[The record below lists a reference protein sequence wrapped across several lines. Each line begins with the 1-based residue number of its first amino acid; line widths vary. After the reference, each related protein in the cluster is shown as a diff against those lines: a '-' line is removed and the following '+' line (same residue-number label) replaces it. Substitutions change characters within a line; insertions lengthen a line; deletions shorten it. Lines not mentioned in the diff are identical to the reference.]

1 MNERAWTS
9 LTNPFPGLRA
19 FSPGDSH
26 LFFGRNLNS
35 DEVINRLLQNRLVSV
50 IGASGSGKSSLVF
63 SGVIPR
69 LLSSNAEG
77 KRSWSYL
84 VLRPNFN
91 PIESLASELSS
102 LSAAAG
108 FAYVSPQAALNALQ
122 SDKNGLAELVSRI
135 RKNLRQQ
142 VVLVIDQF
150 EDLFRFNREEP
161 WSASAE
167 NTSDFI
173 NLIIEAAKQ
182 EDTGLYIIITMQAD
196 YISECAR
203 YEELI
208 ALMNTGSYLIPQ
220 IKGEGYVELIEEPL
234 KLTNT
239 PIDGK
244 LVKTIILEAGNKTG
258 QLPLI
263 QHMLMRL
270 WDQWINCGDSTRSI
284 GLADY
289 DAIGR
294 LEGAVSNHAGQAYA
308 ALSQKQQDVCER
320 LFRCITYCGPDK
332 KGQRKPEKLS
342 MICEMT
348 GCSIDDLTYVI
359 ELFRS
364 PGYSFL
370 TPPVGI
376 ALTPDTVIDVTHES
390 IITSWDLLRKWVEDE
405 EESQK
410 MYLRLAESASRHQE
424 GKAQLWSPPELTM
437 ALKWRNT
444 VKPTVTWAE
453 KIDPAYERT
462 MLFLKAS
469 EIEFIESE
477 ETKIYEQQK
486 KTIWARRAGL
496 LFAITTLI
504 SLTLVGNYLSEKAQ
518 ALRGEALAME
528 QKNRVIE
535 INRHL
540 SDSLTVT
547 VKSKQE
553 IEADAIAAKNKA
565 LLAQQE
571 AQTAGRTAGIAV
583 KAMKEA
589 ETKAGEA
596 SRKRMISVGKSLAVR
611 SFNFQDN
618 PELQS
623 LLAYQGY
630 IFNNR
635 FGGNA
640 NDADIYNAFYAINKR
655 IGNRYYSVTE
665 TGTRNL
671 VSMAMSPDGK
681 FMFASDKNGN
691 VFQWNGTR
699 PDLKGKTIMSGN
711 RMVSSLAVSPD
722 GTWLAC
728 GTGKTSIIM
737 LPLTDGAKSY
747 ELNGEDDAAFNSLVY
762 SHDGKILYAS
772 THEGQISEWHFSER
786 VEKSYRLSDMRIK
799 SIDISPDNKML
810 AALSTDGKAVVVPTD
825 FSSQP
830 RMIGTGE
837 DKITALGFV
846 PWNNSILLGHEA
858 GLIEIWDFNISRA
871 LDIVEAHKSSVLL
884 FAFSPDTRQ
893 MASVAS
899 DGIIKLWSED
909 KLVQPPVTITDN
921 SGPASFVGFTTSALS
936 FLAASSNGTIVQRP
950 AQVELMAGQ
959 VCSNINRNLTPEE
972 WEAYVGEDI
981 PYEKT
986 CEGHGPKIRVN
997 HIESSQ

>member
-26 LFFGRNLNS
+26 LFFGRNLSS
-35 DEVINRLLQNRLVSV
+35 DEVINRLMQNRLVSV

-69 LLSSNAEG
+69 LLASNAEG

-84 VLRPNFN
+84 VLRPNYN

-122 SDKNGLAELVSRI
+122 SNKDGLAEMVSRI

-150 EDLFRFNREEP
+150 EDLFRFNNDTSHP
-161 WSASAE
+161 ATTD
-167 NTSDFI
+167 NISDFI

-182 EDTGLYIIITMQAD
+182 EDTGLYVILTMQSD

-203 YEELI
+203 HEGLI

-220 IKGEGYVELIEEPL
+220 IKGEAYAELIEEPL
-234 KLTNT
+234 KHTGT
-239 PIDGK
+239 PIDNK

-258 QLPLI
+258 QLPII

-270 WDQWINCGDSTRSI
+270 WDQWAKCGDSTRSI

-294 LEGAVSNHAGQAYA
+294 LEGAISSHAGKVYA
-308 ALSQKQQDVCER
+308 ALSPRHQDVCER
-320 LFRCITYCGPDK
+320 LFRSITYCGPDK

-342 MICEMT
+342 TIHEIT
-348 GCSIDDLTYVI
+348 GYSIEDLTYVI
-359 ELFRS
+359 EQYRS
-364 PGYSFL
+364 PDYSFL

-376 ALTPDTVIDVTHES
+376 PLTPDTVIDVTHES

-410 MYLRLAESASRHQE
+410 LYLRLSASASRHQE
-424 GKAQLWSPPELTM
+424 GKAPLWVPPELTL

-477 ETKIYEQQK
+477 ETKIYELHK
-486 KTIWARRAGL
+486 KTRWARRAGI
-496 LFAITTLI
+496 LFALTTLI
-504 SLTLVGNYLSEKAQ
+504 SITLVGNYLSEKAK

-528 QKNRVIE
+528 QKNRVLE

-553 IEADAIAAKNKA
+553 IEADAIAAKSKA

-571 AQTAGRTAGIAV
+571 AQVAGRTAGIAV

-589 ETKAGEA
+589 EVKAGEA

-611 SFNFQDN
+611 SVNFQDN
-618 PELQS
+618 IELQS

-630 IFNNR
+630 LFNSR
-635 FGGNA
+635 FGGYA
-640 NDADIYNAFYAINKR
+640 NDADIFSAFYAISKKT
-655 IGNRYYSVTE
+655 GNRFYSVNE
-665 TGTRNL
+665 TGNRNL

-699 PDLKGKTIMSGN
+699 PDMKGKTILSGS
-711 RMVSSLAVSPD
+711 RVVSSLAVSPD

-728 GTGKTSIIM
+728 GTDKSRIIM
-737 LPLTDGAKSY
+737 LPLTDGVKSY
-747 ELNGEDDAAFNSLVY
+747 ELAGDNDAIFNSLAY

-772 THEGQISEWHFSER
+772 THEGQISEWHFAER
-786 VEKSYRLSDMRIK
+786 MEKSYRLSDLRIK

-810 AALSTDGKAVVVPTD
+810 AALSSDGKAVIVPTD

-830 RMIGTGE
+830 RIIGTGE
-837 DKITALGFV
+837 DRITALGFV
-846 PWNNSILLGHEA
+846 PWNNRILLGHEA
-858 GLIEIWDFNISRA
+858 GLIEIWDFNQSRA
-871 LDIVEAHKSSVLL
+871 VDIVEAHKGAVML
-884 FAFSPDTRQ
+884 FAFATDIRQ
-893 MASVAS
+893 MASAAS
-899 DGIIKLWSED
+899 DGVIKLWSED
-909 KLVQPPVTITDN
+909 TMIQPPVTITDN
-921 SGPASFVGFTTSALS
+921 QAQVSFLGYTTSDLS
-936 FLAASSNGTIVQRP
+936 FLATATNGTIIQRP
-950 AQVELMAGQ
+950 AQVAMMSGP
-959 VCSNINRNLTPEE
+959 VCSNITRNLTPEE

-986 CEGHGPKIRVN
+986 CDGHGPKIKVN
-997 HIESSQ
+997 HIESSE

>member
-50 IGASGSGKSSLVF
+50 IGASGSGKSSLVL

-69 LLSSNAEG
+69 LLATNAEG

-91 PIESLASELSS
+91 PVESLATEISA

-122 SDKNGLAELVSRI
+122 SGKDGLAELVSRI

-142 VVLVIDQF
+142 VILVIDQF
-150 EDLFRFNREEP
+150 EDIYRFN
-161 WSASAE
+161 
-167 NTSDFI
+167 NDTSRPSTGDNVSNFI

-203 YEELI
+203 HEGLI

-220 IKGEGYVELIEEPL
+220 IKGEGYSILIEEPL
-234 KLTNT
+234 KITGT
-239 PIDGK
+239 PIDSK

-270 WDQWINCGDSTRSI
+270 WDQWIKCGDSTRSI
-284 GLADY
+284 GLTDY
-289 DAIGR
+289 EAIGR
-294 LEGAVSNHAGQAYA
+294 LEGAISSHAGQAYA
-308 ALSQKQQDVCER
+308 ALSPLHQDVCER

-342 MICEMT
+342 VIHEMT
-348 GCSIDDLTYVI
+348 GCSIEDLTSVI

-376 ALTPDTVIDVTHES
+376 PLTPDTVIDVTHES

-405 EESQK
+405 EDAQK
-410 MYLRLAESASRHQE
+410 MYLRLAYSASCHQE
-424 GKAQLWSPPELTM
+424 GKAPLWVPPELTM
-437 ALKWRNT
+437 ALKWRNN
-444 VKPTVTWAE
+444 VRPTVAWAE

-477 ETKIYEQQK
+477 ETKIYELHK
-486 KTIWARRAGL
+486 KTRWARRAGI
-496 LFAITTLI
+496 LFAVTTLI
-504 SLTLVGNYLSEKAQ
+504 SITLVGNYLSEKAV

-553 IEADAIAAKNKA
+553 IEADAIAAKSRA

-571 AQTAGRTAGIAV
+571 AQIAGRTAGMAV
-583 KAMKEA
+583 RAMKDA

-618 PELQS
+618 LELQS

-630 IFNNR
+630 VFNTR
-635 FGGNA
+635 FEGPA
-640 NDADIYNAFYAINKR
+640 NDADIYSAFYAISKK

-665 TGTRNL
+665 TGNRNY

-681 FMFASDKNGN
+681 FLFTSDKNGN
-691 VFQWNGTR
+691 VLQWNGTR
-699 PDLKGKTIMSGN
+699 PDLKGKTILSGN
-711 RMVSSLAVSPD
+711 RIISALAVSPD

-728 GTGKTSIIM
+728 GTDKSRIIM
-737 LPLTDGAKSY
+737 LPLTEGPKSY
-747 ELNGEDDAAFNSLVY
+747 ELNGEEDAVFNSLAY
-762 SHDGKILYAS
+762 SHDGRILYGS
-772 THEGQISEWHFSER
+772 THDGEIAEWHFAER
-786 VEKSYRLSDMRIK
+786 MEKSYRLSDLSIK
-799 SIDISPDNKML
+799 YIDISPDNKML
-810 AALSTDGKAVVVPTD
+810 AALSSDGKAVIVPTD

-830 RMIGTGE
+830 RIIGTGE
-837 DKITALGFV
+837 DRITAMGFV
-846 PWNNSILLGHEA
+846 PWNNRILLGHEA
-858 GLIEIWDFNISRA
+858 GLIEIWDFNESRA
-871 LDIVEAHKSSVLL
+871 VDIVEAHKKPVML
-884 FAFSPDTRQ
+884 FAFSPEIRQ
-893 MASVAS
+893 MASASS
-899 DGIIKLWSED
+899 DGVIKLWSED
-909 KLVQPPVTITDN
+909 TMIQPPVTITDN
-921 SGPASFVGFTTSALS
+921 SAQSSFLGYTTSGLS
-936 FLAASSNGTIVQRP
+936 FLAANSNGTITQRP
-950 AQVELMAGQ
+950 AQVALMAGP
-959 VCSNINRNLTPEE
+959 VCSNITRNLTPEE

-986 CEGHGPKIRVN
+986 CDGHGPKIKVN
-997 HIESSQ
+997 HIESAQ